1 MDRYFI
7 RMYVNYYDRAM
18 KQKDDN
24 PTVGLILCEDKKD
37 AVVRYTLPKDNK
49 QIFASKYKLYLP
61 TEDELVKE
69 LKRERFFAESQIS
82 EKPSKKT
89 RKKNAAHQKAR

>member
-1 MDRYFI
+1 
-7 RMYVNYYDRAM
+7 M

-37 AVVRYTLPKDNK
+37 AVVRYTLPKNNK

-69 LKRERFFAESQIS
+69 LKRERFLVESQINK
-82 EKPSKKT
+82 KPTKTKTSKKK
-89 RKKNAAHQKAR
+89 RSNDKNKKQKIIGNKRLAG